1 MDSKY
6 YFNNTYAQSQAP
18 TEIKDESLDNFIS
31 HRSNILNSKLEILL
45 KEIQARLAVKNRNTI
60 SVGNDIEKVKDI
72 MHELSPKAFYIN
84 NSTEKDE
91 FHKLK
96 HTSLELEKEKRD
108 QEVSCWNDVVPVMRD
123 LLNTWEAH
131 QQSSARAQLLKS
143 DGLEEIVDK
152 AYSGDGGQPLD
163 Q

>member
-6 YFNNTYAQSQAP
+6 YFNNTYAQAP
-18 TEIKDESLDNFIS
+18 SEIKDESLDKFIS
-31 HRSNILNSKLEILL
+31 HRSSILNSKLEILV
-45 KEIQARLAVKNRNTI
+45 KEIQARLAVKNKNTS
-60 SVGNDIEKVKDI
+60 SVEHDIEKVKDI
-72 MHELSPKAFYIN
+72 MHDLSPKGYYIN
-84 NSTEKDE
+84 DSTEKDE

-108 QEVSCWNDVVPVMRD
+108 HDVSCWNDVVPVMRD

-143 DGLEEIVDK
+143 NGLEKIIEET
-152 AYSGDGGQPLD
+152 YSEDGGQLLD